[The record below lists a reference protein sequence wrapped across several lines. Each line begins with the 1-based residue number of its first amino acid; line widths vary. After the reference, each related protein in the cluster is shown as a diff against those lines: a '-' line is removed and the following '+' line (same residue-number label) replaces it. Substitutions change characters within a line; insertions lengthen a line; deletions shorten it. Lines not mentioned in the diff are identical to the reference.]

1 MMSSSSS
8 FVLITSCHKKP
19 TVIMYYNKHKGEVDT
34 LDENCEEFNCLRKT
48 NRWPMVINY
57 NLLNVASNNA
67 CIIMRDTGKSEKKTD
82 FLKQLS
88 FQLG

>member
-34 LDENCEEFNCLRKT
+34 HDKNCEEFNCLRKT

-67 CIIMRDTGKSEKKTD
+67 YIIMRDTGKSEKKTD